1 MKKWFVMRLLDIGEF
16 FVNLAKRLHERI
28 ENEENAKK
36 DTGKNYQLNYHNE
49 QLAKR
54 KYELSENKYKLHEFI
69 AKYANTK
76 KDVLF
81 KGNLPMLDELNKIYG
96 VSKLIDFTDFF
107 KHNYYIKP
115 EMLECFHM
123 LLTQTYLYYDA
134 ENDKLD
140 MMFLFGMAGLD
151 TDLDNFIVLKSPITD
166 EFVGKMRNI
175 NFVVKHNNGGSEE
188 EEEND

>member
-1 MKKWFVMRLLDIGEF
+1 MKKWFVMRLLSIGEF
-16 FVNLAKRLHERI
+16 FINTAKRLHDSI
-28 ENEENAKK
+28 QNEQNAKN
-36 DTGKNYQLNYHNE
+36 DIGKNYQLNYSNE

-81 KGNLPMLDELNKIYG
+81 KDNLLILKELNEIYG

-107 KHNYYIKP
+107 KYGYYIKP

-123 LLTQTYLYYDA
+123 LLTETYLFYDA
-134 ENDKLD
+134 ENDKMG
-140 MMFLFGMAGLD
+140 MMFTFGLAGLD
-151 TDLDNFIVLKSPITD
+151 NNLNNIIVLKSPIVN
-166 EFVGKMRNI
+166 EFVGKIPNI
-175 NFVVKHNNGGSEE
+175 EVVFKSNKGDTE

>member
-1 MKKWFVMRLLDIGEF
+1 MKKWLVILLINIGEF
-16 FVNLAKRLHERI
+16 FVNQAKRLHEKI

-36 DTGKNYQLNYHNE
+36 DTGKNYQLNYSNE

-69 AKYANTK
+69 AKYANTN

-81 KGNLPMLDELNKIYG
+81 KDNLPILKELNEIYG

-107 KHNYYIKP
+107 KHGYYIKP

-123 LLTQTYLYYDA
+123 LLTQTFLEYDE
-134 ENDKLD
+134 ENDK
-140 MMFLFGMAGLD
+140 MSMKFLFGMAGID
-151 TDLDNFIVLKSPITD
+151 TDLDNIIILKAPIID
-166 EFVGKMRNI
+166 EFVGKMPNVQVAFRGN
-175 NFVVKHNNGGSEE
+175 KGDTKEE
-188 EEEND
+188 EESD

>member
-1 MKKWFVMRLLDIGEF
+1 MKKWLVMRLLDIGEF
-16 FVNLAKRLHERI
+16 FVNLAKRLHEKI

-36 DTGKNYQLNYHNE
+36 DTGKNYQLNYNNE

-81 KGNLPMLDELNKIYG
+81 ENNLPILDELNKIYG
-96 VSKLIDFTDFF
+96 VSNVINFTDFF
-107 KHNYYIKP
+107 KYGYYIKP

-123 LLTQTYLYYDA
+123 LLTQTFLEYDE
-134 ENDKLD
+134 ENDK
-140 MMFLFGMAGLD
+140 MSMKFLFGMAGLD
-151 TDLDNFIVLKSPITD
+151 TDLDNFIILKAPIID

>member
-1 MKKWFVMRLLDIGEF
+1 MKEWLIMRLINITQFL
-16 FVNLAKRLHERI
+16 VNIIKRLSDTLPDES
-28 ENEENAKK
+28 NTKN
-36 DTGKNYQLNYHNE
+36 DTGKNYQLNYSNE

-69 AKYANTK
+69 AKYANSK

-81 KGNLPMLDELNKIYG
+81 KDNLTILKELNEIYG
-96 VSKLIDFTDFF
+96 VSNVINFIDFF
-107 KHNYYIKP
+107 NYGYYIKP